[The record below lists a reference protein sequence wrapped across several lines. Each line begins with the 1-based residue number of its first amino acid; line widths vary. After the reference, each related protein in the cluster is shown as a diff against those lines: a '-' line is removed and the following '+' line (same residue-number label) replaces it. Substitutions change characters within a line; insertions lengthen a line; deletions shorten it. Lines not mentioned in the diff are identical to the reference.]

1 LSTPGGNNAARV
13 IFMFRRFAA
22 DERGASAIEY
32 CMLALFLSIAII
44 AGARSIGTTLN
55 NKIYGPVST
64 NLS

>member
-1 LSTPGGNNAARV
+1 
-13 IFMFRRFAA
+13 MFRRFVT

-44 AGARSIGTTLN
+44 AGARSIGSTLN
-55 NKIYGPVST
+55 TSMYGPVST